1 MLGGQCS
8 PCCDRCGGSF
18 PYTNPANEEIW
29 TPSGA
34 WPSPSWSSSAVPGGQ
49 DGNWFFFA
57 DGNFVS
63 SIPATDWTNLCNWY
77 SAIDSTDPSQAR
89 EPIPIQPLYIWNG
102 IRRATTLPPPG
113 AVVHIYSPVSTANL
127 PGSEAFVRQAYFWPN
142 SQLLQ
147 GSRVTTSGTI
157 PETHGGSVFLGGAQN
172 RGEIV
177 GNASFFTQSLNSST
191 GTITGNAAFF
201 GRAFNSGHV
210 SGDGAFTT
218 ADNLGTIA
226 GDAVFVSASTNQG
239 SVSGAAE
246 FDGSTNLGSVAQQSV
261 FRNNS
266 YNSGAA
272 NGGADFFDDSWNALG
287 GPASVTG
294 LARFYDRSQNLT
306 QGVVAGTGEFYS
318 TAGNNGSIIGTA
330 VFGGSSSNTGNVTGQ
345 ASFYDTTRNSGS
357 VAGDAEFF
365 GSSYHENAITGNATF
380 NDSAYTRVR
389 LGLAGAL
396 SVSTF
401 ITGNAVFNGSSI
413 HGKNVGEID
422 YVVRLGEVYY
432 PEQLEVYG
440 DAVFNGGS
448 QLRGFVTGAAT
459 LNDNACSTLAYAN
472 IPEQWGGFVKRI
484 PFGTIIGP
492 SGNPLTG
499 PEVFAT
505 IVPACNGSA
514 PKLLD
519 LAEAG
524 DYPSTACGCG

>member
-18 PYTNPANEEIW
+18 PYTNPANEQIW

-57 DGNFVS
+57 DANFVS

-77 SAIDSTDPSQAR
+77 SAIDSADPSQAR
-89 EPIPIQPLYIWNG
+89 EPIPFGLRYIWNG

-113 AVVHIYSPVSTANL
+113 ATVHIYSPVSTANL
-127 PGSEAFVRQAYFWPN
+127 PGGEAFVRRAYFWPN

-147 GSRVTTSGTI
+147 GSRITTSDNI
-157 PETHGGSVFLGGAQN
+157 PETNGGSVFLGGAQN

-177 GNASFFTQSLNSST
+177 GNASFFTQSFNSTT

-201 GRAFNSGHV
+201 GRAFNSGYV

-218 ADNLGTIA
+218 ADNAGTIA

-294 LARFYDRSQNLT
+294 LARFYDRAQNLT
-306 QGVVAGTGEFYS
+306 QGVVTGTGEFYS
-318 TAGNNGSIIGTA
+318 TAGNNGSVIGAA
-330 VFGGSSSNTGNVTGQ
+330 VFRDSSANLAMVTGE
-345 ASFYDTTRNSGS
+345 ASFYGTARNSGTVDGS
-357 VAGDAEFF
+357 AEFF
-365 GSSYHENAITGNATF
+365 GSSYHEKTIN
-380 NDSAYTRVR
+380 
-389 LGLAGAL
+389 
-396 SVSTF
+396 
-401 ITGNAVFNGSSI
+401 GNAVFNDSSYTSIATQNLGVSSLQNVITGHASFNDSAIHGANVAPSMNLAAIPANFNILGGATFNGSS
-413 HGKNVGEID
+413 
-422 YVVRLGEVYY
+422 
-432 PEQLEVYG
+432 QLLANISSSV
-440 DAVFNGGS
+440 AM
-448 QLRGFVTGAAT
+448 
-459 LNDNACSTLAYAN
+459 NDNACSRLTSAYSEDGV
-472 IPEQWGGFVKRI
+472 IVVVFT
-484 PFGTIIGP
+484 TIRNVIG
-492 SGNPLTG
+492 SKEDVLQY
-499 PEVFAT
+499 A
-505 IVPACNGSA
+505 PACNGSA
-514 PKLLD
+514 PKGED
-519 LAEAG
+519 LGPEVAIN
-524 DYPSTACGCG
+524 SCGCG

>member
-1 MLGGQCS
+1 MMLGSPCS
-8 PCCDRCGGSF
+8 PCCDDRCGGPF

-34 WPSPSWSSSAVPGGQ
+34 WPSPAWASSAVPGGQ

-218 ADNLGTIA
+218 ADNAGTIA

-306 QGVVAGTGEFYS
+306 QGVVTGTGEFYS
-318 TAGNNGSIIGTA
+318 TAGNNGAAIGAA
-330 VFGGSSSNTGNVTGQ
+330 VFRDSSANLAMVTGD
-345 ASFYDTTRNSGS
+345 ASFYGTARNSGT
-357 VAGDAEFF
+357 VDGNADFF
-365 GSSYHENAITGNATF
+365 GSSYHEKT
-380 NDSAYTRVR
+380 
-389 LGLAGAL
+389 
-396 SVSTF
+396 
-401 ITGNAVFNGSSI
+401 ITGNAVFSDSSYTSI
-413 HGKNVGEID
+413 ATRDLGVSSVQNVITGH
-422 YVVRLGEVYY
+422 
-432 PEQLEVYG
+432 
-440 DAVFNGGS
+440 AVFNDSAIHGANVAPSMNLAAIPANFNILGGATFNGNS
-448 QLRGFVTGAAT
+448 QLRANIYSPVAM
-459 LNDNACSTLAYAN
+459 NDSACSRLTSAYSEN
-472 IPEQWGGFVKRI
+472 GIVTVVFT
-484 PFGTIIGP
+484 TIRNVAG
-492 SGNPLTG
+492 SKDDVLQY
-499 PEVFAT
+499 
-505 IVPACNGSA
+505 VPACNGNA
-514 PKLLD
+514 PKGED
-519 LAEAG
+519 LGPAVAIT
-524 DYPSTACGCG
+524 SCGCG